1 MADYVSE
8 LEAKLKSTRA
18 RLKQSREIK
27 HLKAAAPTLFE
38 IIDSEISLAVNRMNQ
53 DKPLEY
59 DAYLSAHGEAKGM
72 RRIRDLINS
81 KEADEPQALAE
92 AKGIQENLKQIRND
106 QKQQ

>member
-8 LEAKLKSTRA
+8 LEAKLKSTRQ
-18 RLKQSREIK
+18 RLKQSREMK

-38 IIDSEISLAVNRMNQ
+38 IIDSEISLAVNRAFG

-81 KEADEPQALAE
+81 KEADEAQAVQE
-92 AKGIQENLKQIRND
+92 AKGIQDNLKQIRND
-106 QKQQ
+106 QK